1 MLLLW
6 TGDREDWLGG
16 VVTIVVAVEVED
28 SRSLPNVKVYEAE
41 DVQER

>member
-1 MLLLW
+1 MWLLCSRDGEEW
-6 TGDREDWLGG
+6 GG